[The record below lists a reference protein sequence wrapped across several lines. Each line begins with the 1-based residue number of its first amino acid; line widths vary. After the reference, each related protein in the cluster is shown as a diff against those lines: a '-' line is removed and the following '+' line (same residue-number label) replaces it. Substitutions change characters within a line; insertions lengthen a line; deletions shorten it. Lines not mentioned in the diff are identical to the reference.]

1 MFYVCL
7 VHVKMVPEELQRHPR
22 RALRVDR
29 RNTILTD
36 GGPKGSQGWPRDP
49 KREPE
54 VKNMKFLK

>member
-1 MFYVCL
+1 M
-7 VHVKMVPEELQRHPR
+7 KMVPEELQRHPR

-54 VKNMKFLK
+54 IKNMKFLK

>member
-1 MFYVCL
+1 M
-7 VHVKMVPEELQRHPR
+7 KMVPEELQRHPR
-22 RALRVDR
+22 RALRVGR

-36 GGPKGSQGWPRDP
+36 GRPRGFQGWARDP